1 MPTTLAVLHADLE
14 QTPLGTRSRLGVELD
29 GCPILR
35 LTVERVCRAKRLSGC
50 VVLVPQEQAPRCE
63 AMLEGL
69 PATVQRVNAAPVGWS
84 QLVRVARKWSL
95 GGWRGGLG
103 GTTSLDEYFHP
114 SLVAGALELH
124 PADRVMVFPPAAPLL
139 DPVLI
144 DAMIEHHDK
153 GEDDARMTFAQAPPG
168 AAGAIYN
175 TDLLRELVAKGIPPG
190 WIFSFKP
197 DAPRRDMALFSCC
210 FDVRAPLRHGARRL
224 IADTD
229 RALETVSAL
238 RRQARTGDA
247 AELGRLLREYEAS
260 HVPPIPDEVEVELTT
275 EDPFPEAVLRPRGSR
290 VGHRGPIPLATV
302 QRIADALGKSD
313 DSLVVLGG
321 FGEPMRHPQFAEV
334 LQILRDG
341 GVYGI
346 AFRTS
351 GVDLTDETMD
361 AILTS
366 RVDAL
371 TVQLDGWTDETW
383 VAMHRPGTPGLGTQE
398 PGTQGPG
405 TQGHPSTPSAAASL
419 EAVRASIDRLEQ
431 LKQERRCVAP
441 IVVPEM
447 VKARATVGEM
457 PEFFSGWIRTLGTAN
472 IVGHTH
478 RAGQLEPLAV
488 MSMAPPRR
496 TPCQRLGTRCMV
508 LADGRVV
515 ACDQDFRGLHP
526 IGDLRQ
532 AGLAEIWKGEAMT
545 RLRAAHAE
553 GRFGAVN
560 PLCTAC
566 DEWHR
571 P

>member
-1 MPTTLAVLHADLE
+1 MPTTLAVIHADLE
-14 QTPLGTRSRLGVELD
+14 RTPLGTRSRLGDELD

-50 VVLVPQEQAPRCE
+50 VVLIPQEQAPRCE
-63 AMLEGL
+63 AMLDGL
-69 PATVQRVNAAPVGWS
+69 PATVQRVNAPPAGWS
-84 QLVRVARKWSL
+84 ELVRIARKWSL
-95 GGWRGGLG
+95 GGWRGGMG

-114 SLVAGALELH
+114 SLVAGALEFH

-139 DPVLI
+139 DPALI

-175 TDLLRELVAKGIPPG
+175 ADLLRELVGKGIPPG

-229 RALETVSAL
+229 RALATVSAL

-247 AELGRLLREYEAS
+247 AELGRLLRDYEAS

-275 EDPFPEAVLRPRGSR
+275 EDPFPDAVLRPRGSR
-290 VGHRGPIPLATV
+290 VGSRGPISLAV
-302 QRIADALGKSD
+302 VHAIAETLGKSD

-321 FGEPMRHPQFAEV
+321 FGEPLRHPQFAEV
-334 LQILRDG
+334 LKTLRDG

-346 AFRTS
+346 AVRTS
-351 GVDLTDETMD
+351 GVDLTDEAMD
-361 AILTS
+361 ALLTW

-371 TVQLDGWTDETW
+371 TVQIDGWTDETW
-383 VAMHRPGTPGLGTQE
+383 RAMHRPGTH
-398 PGTQGPG
+398 GPG
-405 TQGHPSTPSAAASL
+405 TQGHASTPSATGSL

-431 LKQERRCVAP
+431 LKQARRCVAP
-441 IVVPEM
+441 IMVPEM
-447 VKARATVGEM
+447 VKARPTVGEM
-457 PEFFSGWIRTLGTAN
+457 PEFFNGWIRKLGTAN

-488 MSMAPPRR
+488 MSMGPPRR
-496 TPCQRLGTRCMV
+496 TPCRRLGSRCMV
-508 LADGRVV
+508 LADGRVA
-515 ACDQDFRGLHP
+515 ACEQDFRGLHA
-526 IGDLRQ
+526 IGDLRH
-532 AGLAEIWKGEAMT
+532 AGLAEIWNGEAMT

-553 GRFGAVN
+553 GQFGSAN
-560 PLCTAC
+560 PLCAAC

>member
-1 MPTTLAVLHADLE
+1 MPTTLAVIHADLE
-14 QTPLGTRSRLGVELD
+14 RTPLGTRSRLGVELD
-29 GCPILR
+29 GGPILR
-35 LTVERVCRAKRLSGC
+35 LTVERVCRAKRPAGC

-63 AMLEGL
+63 AMLQGL
-69 PATVQRVNAAPVGWS
+69 PATVQRVNAPPVGWS
-84 QLVRVARKWSL
+84 QLVQVARKWSL

-139 DPVLI
+139 DPALI
-144 DAMIEHHDK
+144 DAMIQHHDK

-175 TDLLRELVAKGIPPG
+175 VDLLRELVGKGIPPG

-197 DAPRRDMALFSCC
+197 DAPRRDMALFACC

-247 AELGRLLREYEAS
+247 AELGRLLRDYEAS
-260 HVPPIPDEVEVELTT
+260 HVPPLPDEVEVELTT
-275 EDPFPEAVLRPRGSR
+275 EDPFPEAVLRPRGAR
-290 VGHRGPIPLATV
+290 VGSRGPISLALIRTL
-302 QRIADALGKSD
+302 AETLGKSD

-321 FGEPMRHPQFAEV
+321 FGEPLRHPRFAEV
-334 LQILRDG
+334 LKTLRDG

-346 AFRTS
+346 AVRTS
-351 GVDLTDETMD
+351 GVDLTDEAMEAMVT
-361 AILTS
+361 A

-371 TVQLDGWTDETW
+371 TVQIDGWTAETW
-383 VAMHRPGTPGLGTQE
+383 RAMH
-398 PGTQGPG
+398 GPAAPAHG
-405 TQGHPSTPSAAASL
+405 STRAGEASTSEGASL
-419 EAVRASIDRLEQ
+419 EAVRAGIDRLEQ
-431 LKQERRCVAP
+431 LKQARRCVAP

-447 VKARATVGEM
+447 VKARPTVGEM
-457 PEFFSGWIRTLGTAN
+457 PEFFSGWIRALGTAN

-496 TPCQRLGTRCMV
+496 TPCRRLWTRCMV
-508 LADGRVV
+508 LADGRVA
-515 ACDQDFRGLHP
+515 ACDQDFRGLQP

-532 AGLAEIWKGEAMT
+532 MGLDEIWNGQVMT
-545 RLRAAHAE
+545 QLRAAHAE
-553 GRFGAVN
+553 GRFGPVN
-560 PLCTAC
+560 PLCAAC
-566 DEWHR
+566 DDWHR